1 MSDVVNI
8 QEQSR
13 RSFFQWH
20 VLLILKKKQLEA
32 TLADAGYRPDAVRKI
47 EADLPPVFDS
57 DELALLKNI
66 GLPVPDNLSDY
77 DLPKQERIEGVRFFF
92 HSASAF
98 NNEHDHVL
106 GFVRQLSSGAYE
118 HKELMRV
125 AASDR
130 DYLDLASRRLTQA
143 LTTNAV
149 PTVLNASIIWSAFHN
164 AVVMDWTSV
173 SSRLL
178 GVESEPTDA
187 TTGFQESVDIHTLEE
202 RKTRKRRT
210 LNRKGRSLLGG

>member
-32 TLADAGYRPDAVRKI
+32 TLTDAGYRPDAVRKI

-57 DELALLKNI
+57 DELALLKNM

-77 DLPKQERIEGVRFFF
+77 DLPQQERIEGIRFFF
-92 HSASAF
+92 HSAPAF

-130 DYLDLASRRLTQA
+130 DYLNLASSRLTQA
-143 LTTNAV
+143 LTANAV
-149 PTVLNASIIWSAFHN
+149 PTVLNASLIWSAFHG
-164 AVVMDWTSV
+164 AIVMDWISV

-178 GVESEPTDA
+178 GVESETSEA
-187 TTGFQESVDIHTLEE
+187 WFQQSVGIPHPDEN
-202 RKTRKRRT
+202 KTRKRRT
-210 LNRKGRSLLGG
+210 LNRKGRSLLGS